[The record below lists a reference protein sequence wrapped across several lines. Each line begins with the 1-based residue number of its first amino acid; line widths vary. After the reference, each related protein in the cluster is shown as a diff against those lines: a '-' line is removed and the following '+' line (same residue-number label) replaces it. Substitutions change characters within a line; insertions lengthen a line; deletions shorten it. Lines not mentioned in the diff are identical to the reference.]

1 MSRFVKE
8 KSARSEK
15 SAGSQIVMVKTHVAI
30 KCIWQPSVQKSPV
43 DDDSIHFQEDQTFQ
57 DQ

>member
-15 SAGSQIVMVKTHVAI
+15 SAGSQIVMEKEHVAI
-30 KCIWQPSVQKSPV
+30 QCFWQPSVQKNPV
-43 DDDSIHFQEDQTFQ
+43 DGLVHFQEDQTFQ